1 MPDMKMGMLCP
12 ERLPIF
18 KVTMRNIM
26 RSVLTFRG
34 NVYGCP
40 MLFSL
45 LGLRKADAGSGS
57 LDAG

>member
-1 MPDMKMGMLCP
+1 MKMGMLWLK
-12 ERLPIF
+12 RLPIF

-26 RSVLTFRG
+26 RFVLTFRG

-40 MLFSL
+40 MLSSL
-45 LGLRKADAGSGS
+45 LGLRKADWGFGS

>member
-1 MPDMKMGMLCP
+1 MRVP

-26 RSVLTFRG
+26 RSVLTLGG
-34 NVYGCP
+34 NVYGFR
-40 MLFSL
+40 MMFSP
-45 LGLRKADAGSGS
+45 LGSGTANAGSDS